1 MQVKRHILC
10 RDNDIAKDWDD
21 LVFKSDFRGTS
32 LALDGHPLYF
42 SPVSS
47 TDIMIRYSAPV
58 KVNGKRTNLIFFT
71 FLSDDIDS
79 DGSKY
84 TVFGVWDGYDENGLP
99 SIDYNELKKGDKVQV
114 VTNVVTEDGTE
125 QETFGEEFVIEK
137 DGGEITELP
146 LSGKK
151 YQYVFAATD
160 IFGNTFYSDMATF
173 EMIMSYDELLKNPLP
188 DGKCAAK
195 VTKLEPYDQ

>member
-1 MQVKRHILC
+1 MHE
-10 RDNDIAKDWDD
+10 
-21 LVFKSDFRGTS
+21 
-32 LALDGHPLYF
+32 
-42 SPVSS
+42 PVQ
-47 TDIMIRYSAPV
+47 P
-58 KVNGKRTNLIFFT
+58 
-71 FLSDDIDS
+71 
-79 DGSKY
+79 
-84 TVFGVWDGYDENGLP
+84 
-99 SIDYNELKKGDKVQV
+99 KGDKVQV

-146 LSGKK
+146 ISGKK

>member
-1 MQVKRHILC
+1 MQ
-10 RDNDIAKDWDD
+10 
-21 LVFKSDFRGTS
+21 
-32 LALDGHPLYF
+32 P
-42 SPVSS
+42 
-47 TDIMIRYSAPV
+47 
-58 KVNGKRTNLIFFT
+58 
-71 FLSDDIDS
+71 
-79 DGSKY
+79 
-84 TVFGVWDGYDENGLP
+84 
-99 SIDYNELKKGDKVQV
+99 KGDKVQV

-173 EMIMSYDELLKNPLP
+173 EMIMSYDELLKNPRSSSRTINDLWFFLP
-188 DGKCAAK
+188 
-195 VTKLEPYDQ
+195 LSLFLMY

>member
-1 MQVKRHILC
+1 MQ
-10 RDNDIAKDWDD
+10 
-21 LVFKSDFRGTS
+21 
-32 LALDGHPLYF
+32 P
-42 SPVSS
+42 
-47 TDIMIRYSAPV
+47 
-58 KVNGKRTNLIFFT
+58 
-71 FLSDDIDS
+71 
-79 DGSKY
+79 
-84 TVFGVWDGYDENGLP
+84 
-99 SIDYNELKKGDKVQV
+99 KGDKVQV

-137 DGGEITELP
+137 DGGEITEL
-146 LSGKK
+146 
-151 YQYVFAATD
+151 FAATD